1 MLATLIRYTGS
12 LELAE
17 DCLQEA
23 MLRATTARDR
33 ELLINPAAWITTVAK
48 RIAIDSVR
56 RDAALRRKL
65 PLLAA
70 GEASEFVTDER
81 LESPIGDDRLGL
93 LFLACSPELAPETRL
108 ALALRF
114 VCGIP
119 TSDIADAMLVTHT
132 TMSARLT
139 RAKRQIERQG
149 IRFSA
154 PDDGLDAERLGD
166 VVTTVHL
173 LYTVGHT
180 AFDGDELG
188 SRPVASTAID
198 LARALHTLAPADS
211 ETTGLLA
218 LLLLTDARSTGR
230 VDDHG
235 VVVTLEQAD
244 RRLWR
249 RDRIEEGLELAAVA
263 LPGGGQFALQ
273 AGISGLHSS
282 AASWAETD
290 WSSICSLYDRLVA
303 QWPSPS
309 ALLARV
315 IARSFL
321 LGPQRGLDELAELE
335 GDLPASTA
343 RQALAAQ
350 ADMLGRL
357 GRVTEA
363 RDAYI
368 RARSHERNGPI
379 RGYYGRRIDE
389 LNATDRS

>member
-48 RIAIDSVR
+48 RVAIDSVR

-230 VDDHG
+230 VDD
-235 VVVTLEQAD
+235 TASWSPLS
-244 RRLWR
+244 RPT
-249 RDRIEEGLELAAVA
+249 AVS
-263 LPGGGQFALQ
+263 GGGT
-273 AGISGLHSS
+273 GS
-282 AASWAETD
+282 
-290 WSSICSLYDRLVA
+290 R
-303 QWPSPS
+303 
-309 ALLARV
+309 
-315 IARSFL
+315 
-321 LGPQRGLDELAELE
+321 RGSNL
-335 GDLPASTA
+335 
-343 RQALAAQ
+343 
-350 ADMLGRL
+350 
-357 GRVTEA
+357 
-363 RDAYI
+363 
-368 RARSHERNGPI
+368 
-379 RGYYGRRIDE
+379 RR
-389 LNATDRS
+389 